1 MQSFAIEQGA
11 LAVPAAQSTGGPAL
25 GQAAQLQLQ
34 QAPTLA
40 AIPDNRAEDATMK
53 ALFKLGGDALAPL
66 VQEEAQRQFM
76 VGVGKAM
83 EGKALKEIVDEQPWY
98 TNIFGPSNASTG
110 ARVYTKQAQ
119 VAQFVADV
127 QNRMPELVKQPTS
140 ELQKYAYG
148 SLKSLMTGDAMADGM
163 ITQEVTEKF
172 APLFASHAKG
182 HYEYVQKE
190 AYGAQQ
196 GAWSAIGKSFNKA
209 AAEEATSGMM
219 GPGAV
224 EAQFGNVLKD
234 LQPFPGQS
242 DESYERGLSEFL
254 VSQAAEG
261 NYHTIK
267 RLRALGLVDNIKD
280 GSRRAEVERAINA
293 GATRAVQN
301 AVPQLVKDMVANT
314 LNLSQDADGFL
325 AARASINA
333 RAAAITG
340 VDDAK
345 VYPDASTDNDLLG
358 WLSRKN
364 AAEASGTK
372 ARADAAQESM
382 WEQVAA
388 EALKQGVAKQ
398 AIANGSTKAD
408 YVQRAAD
415 RDFLEAS
422 KQGPA
427 AMADVINRSKDFEF
441 QAANTYFAN
450 TLNRAEYDSNFGI
463 AAETVAL
470 LPDKS
475 VLGKYLSPEQ
485 TRKLLAYNRLTQ
497 SGSGGK
503 GMEPAIAFQIA
514 NSPIAE
520 MAGGFLPSK
529 VAGQSKA
536 VRAAV
541 KDKFGGW
548 FSDDIDEASMRMAER
563 VTGSYMKTL
572 GAETDDETAAGIALN
587 EAIKT
592 AGLQQVG
599 KRLLIAA
606 NPRDSQLKDLIGFG
620 ERDTSEAFESI
631 IADIAKANGLS
642 GFDNYQ
648 LIRRPDQK
656 DGGKTRAAVY
666 LDAYTDDGRRINAV
680 ITSDRLKER
689 AEAGFTTRHNT
700 RSKRDTG
707 ILPITKP
714 N

>member
-11 LAVPAAQSTGGPAL
+11 LAVPAAQSTGGPVM
-25 GQAAQLQLQ
+25 GQAGQLQLQ
-34 QAPTLA
+34 QAPLAA

-53 ALFKLGGDALAPL
+53 ALFKLGAASLQPL

-83 EGKALKEIVDEQPWY
+83 EGQALKQIVDEQPWY
-98 TNIFGPSNASTG
+98 TQIFGPSNAATG

-119 VAQFVADV
+119 VAQFVADA

-148 SLKSLMTGDAMADGM
+148 SLKSLMTGDAIADGM

-182 HYEYVQKE
+182 HYEHVQKE
-190 AYGAQQ
+190 AYSAQQ
-196 GAWSAIGKSFNKA
+196 GAWSAIGKNFNSAAVA
-209 AAEEATSGMM
+209 AADGKTKPEEID
-219 GPGAV
+219 
-224 EAQFGNVLKD
+224 AQFGNLLND
-234 LQPFPGQS
+234 LQPFPGQP

-267 RLRALGLVDNIKD
+267 RLRALGVVGGIKD
-280 GSRRAEVERAINA
+280 GSRRAEVERAFDA
-293 GATRAVQN
+293 GAARAVQK
-301 AVPQLVKDMVANT
+301 AIPQLVKDMVGNT

-325 AARASINA
+325 AERARINA
-333 RAAAITG
+333 RAAQITG

-364 AAEASGTK
+364 AAEASGQK
-372 ARADAAQESM
+372 AKLDAAQESM

-415 RDFLEAS
+415 KAFLEAS

-427 AMADVINRSKDFEF
+427 AMADVMNRSKDFEF

-450 TLNRAEYDSNFGI
+450 ALNRAEYDSNFGI

-470 LPDKS
+470 LPDKA

-485 TRKLLAYNRLTQ
+485 TRKLLAFNRLTQ
-497 SGSGGK
+497 SGGGGK

-587 EAIKT
+587 EAVKT

-620 ERDTSEAFESI
+620 DRDTSEAFESI
-631 IADIAKANGLS
+631 IADIAKANGLR

-689 AEAGFTTRHNT
+689 AEANFTARHNT

-707 ILPITKP
+707 ILPITQP
-714 N
+714 